1 MSAPSDT
8 VVHAYGLVPAGATPT
23 WPGAGIDGTRVTGIE
38 LDTMTVVVGHLDAD
52 RYGETAWAEYGQDPR
67 WLEPVAREHHAVLQ
81 DLIEQ
86 GDVLPLRLPGIY
98 ASEGTLRASVV
109 AARESLMAALEEVRG
124 HAEWSVHL
132 FQGSTTVEPEE
143 SKATS
148 GRDYLERRKREGERR
163 DAARNRRDSLAGEAY
178 GALSKQA
185 TRSRL
190 NSPQDPALSGREE
203 PMLLNSAHL
212 VPRGDESAFFAVAEE
227 TNAYIAAEGDLFLE
241 VSGPWPPYSFVGDLT
256 TEAS

>member
-8 VVHAYGLVPAGATPT
+8 VVHAYGVVPADTSRTLPSR
-23 WPGAGIDGTRVTGIE
+23 GIDRSPITGLEMGDLTI
-38 LDTMTVVVGHLDAD
+38 VAGHLDAD
-52 RYGETAWAEYGQDPR
+52 RYGESAWAEHGQDPQ

-81 DLIEQ
+81 ALIER
-86 GDVLPLRLPGIY
+86 GDVVPLRLPGIY
-98 ASEGTLRASVV
+98 ADDESLLASVAEV
-109 AARESLMAALEEVRG
+109 RLALETAMNEVRG

-132 FQGSTTVEPEE
+132 FQGEASRQEDEPP
-143 SKATS
+143 ATS
-148 GRDYLERRKREGERR
+148 GRDYLERRKRQVERR
-163 DAARNRRDSLAGEAY
+163 DEARNRRDSLAGEAY
-178 GALSKQA
+178 EALSNRA

-212 VPRGDESAFFAVAEE
+212 VPRGEEGAFFAVAEE
-227 TNAYIAAEGDLFLE
+227 TDAYISAEGNLFLE

-256 TEAS
+256 AEAS